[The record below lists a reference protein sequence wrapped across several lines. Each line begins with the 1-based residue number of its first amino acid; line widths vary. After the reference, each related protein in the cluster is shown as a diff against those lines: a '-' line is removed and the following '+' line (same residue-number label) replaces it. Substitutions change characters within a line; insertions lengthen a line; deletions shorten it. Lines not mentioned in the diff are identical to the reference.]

1 MDNNQLDLLSRKL
14 DEILAPTKI
23 SIVSSNR
30 IRIGKDEFEFFSR
43 PANQEIS
50 KKTVT
55 SR

>member
-1 MDNNQLDLLSRKL
+1 MNNNQLDLLSRKL
-14 DEILAPTKI
+14 DEILTPTKI
-23 SIVSSNR
+23 SLISANR

-43 PANQEIS
+43 PSNQEIS